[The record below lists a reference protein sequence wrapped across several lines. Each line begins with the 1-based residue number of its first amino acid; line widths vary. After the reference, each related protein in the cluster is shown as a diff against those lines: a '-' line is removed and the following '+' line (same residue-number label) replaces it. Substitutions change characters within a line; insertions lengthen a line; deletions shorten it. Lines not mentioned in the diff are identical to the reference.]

1 MRAALWCL
9 LLACLPC
16 ALAERWT
23 IQVFAYAQAER
34 AQAVADQLRGFG
46 YDAYT
51 DTLPG
56 GSLTQVR
63 IGCFGG
69 SADAGALAADVRQRV
84 TLDAFVAPFQAGA
97 AATVCADREP
107 GFLAPAAWGL
117 ETRSASAVT
126 FWLEAAGRRSITF
139 DGDRWTL
146 AQGQNADPA
155 WFADPELL
163 PPPPAPPSG
172 LTADFRATTSRGLP
186 LVRADLGGGSLLVTA
201 GELVWSS
208 AQAAVVRRGA
218 EVFAIRLYRP

>member
-1 MRAALWCL
+1 MRAVLCCL
-9 LLACLPC
+9 LLTCLPY

-34 AQAVADQLRGFG
+34 AQRVADELRSFG

-56 GSLTQVR
+56 ASLTQVR

-69 SADAGALAADVRQRV
+69 SADAGALAEDVRQRV
-84 TLDAFVAPFQAGA
+84 TLDAFVTPFQAGA
-97 AATVCADREP
+97 AATVCAEREP
-107 GFLAPAAWGL
+107 GFLAPAQWGL
-117 ETRSASAVT
+117 EARSADAVI
-126 FWLEAAGRRSITF
+126 FWLEAAGRRSVTF

-146 AQGQNADPA
+146 IQGPDADPA
-155 WFADPELL
+155 WFADPTLL
-163 PPPPAPPSG
+163 PPPPGPPPG
-172 LTADFRATTSRGLP
+172 LGAAFRATTSRGLP
-186 LVRADLGGGSLLVTA
+186 LVRADLGGGSLLVSA

-208 AQAAVVRRGA
+208 ARSAVVRRGA